1 MKEKSLTIPEI
12 AQIAGTRV
20 ILGAGIGL
28 LLADKL
34 SGEQR
39 RAVGWALLA
48 VGALSTIRLLQTFSE
63 KNRSRTASRNWPKC
77 PADSAPFLAT
87 WRIRDRVCFA

>member
-1 MKEKSLTIPEI
+1 MKEKNLTIPEI

-34 SGEQR
+34 NGGQR
-39 RAVGWALLA
+39 RGIGWALLA
-48 VGALSTIRLLQTFSE
+48 VGALSTIPIVANVLGKQSLE
-63 KNRSRTASRNWPKC
+63 
-77 PADSAPFLAT
+77 
-87 WRIRDRVCFA
+87 DRVVELAEVPG